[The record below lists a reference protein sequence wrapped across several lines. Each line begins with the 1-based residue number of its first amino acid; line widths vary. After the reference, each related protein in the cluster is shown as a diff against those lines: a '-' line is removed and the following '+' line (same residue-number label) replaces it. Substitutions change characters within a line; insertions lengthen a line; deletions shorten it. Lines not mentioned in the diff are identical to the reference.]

1 MPVKTIPASKV
12 ASRWYSK
19 PAFRFTARF
28 WGGLFTV
35 YCGTNFVIIARRR
48 RSKPQICDM
57 LYRWFLR
64 PFLFRF
70 PAEKAHHMTFSL
82 LGIAQRL
89 PGMLSIIRKFN
100 QPSQANGVELLGIKF
115 PSRVGLAAGLDK
127 DAKAV
132 NAFGAMGFGFIEV
145 GTVTPK
151 PQVGNPQPRLFRLPQ
166 DLALIN
172 RMGFNNEGLEAML
185 TRLKSVDPRIV
196 VGGNIGKNKDTPNEK
211 AHEDYVTCV
220 RGLKGLVD
228 YLVVNLSS
236 PNTPGLRELQD
247 KGPLMH
253 LLAEVMKENGIG
265 GHQVPVFLK
274 VAPDITFGQAD
285 DIIDVATSTG
295 ISGLIVSNTTI
306 SREGLTTS
314 SDEIEKIGLGGLS
327 GKPLMGK
334 STELLRYF
342 KSRVPSNMVLI
353 ASGGIM
359 NAKDAHEKIEAGAS
373 LVQLYTGF
381 VYEGPS
387 LVKSINKLLSAN
399 C

>member
-1 MPVKTIPASKV
+1 M
-12 ASRWYSK
+12 
-19 PAFRFTARF
+19 
-28 WGGLFTV
+28 
-35 YCGTNFVIIARRR
+35 
-48 RSKPQICDM
+48 
-57 LYRWFLR
+57 
-64 PFLFRF
+64 FRF

-82 LGIAQRL
+82 LGMAQRL

-151 PQVGNPQPRLFRLPQ
+151 PQAGNPQPRLFRLPQ

-253 LLAEVMKENGIG
+253 LLAEVMKENGVG